1 MRNEVPACLAN
12 AVVMLSEA
20 EHLWLLLG
28 FRKESEILRFAQNDT
43 MKWFVG
49 SIIAT
54 LVIAGLGTT
63 VSAKESYKFDPSGST
78 IGFSVHQFLGTVR
91 GKFTN
96 FSGRIEVDREHPE
109 NSSVTAQIDVRSI
122 DTRIKKRDDHLRSAE
137 FFNVEKFPRITFK
150 SRSVKRTGPQ
160 SGDILGDLTMHG
172 VTKPITLHV
181 KLLTP
186 MNETVQTRWSV
197 TTDPIT
203 RRDFNLMFAP
213 ASESV
218 SGISQTVAINIEIEA
233 KRAQ

>member
-1 MRNEVPACLAN
+1 MRPRNLIVAVLVAGLSPAVLAN
-12 AVVMLSEA
+12 ETY
-20 EHLWLLLG
+20 
-28 FRKESEILRFAQNDT
+28 R
-43 MKWFVG
+43 
-49 SIIAT
+49 
-54 LVIAGLGTT
+54 
-63 VSAKESYKFDPSGST
+63 FDPSGST
-78 IGFSVHQFLGTVR
+78 IGFSVHQFLGTTH

-96 FSGRIEVDREHPE
+96 FKGKIDVDREHPE

-137 FFNVEKFPRITFK
+137 FFNVEKFPQMTFK

-160 SGDILGDLTMHG
+160 SGDIVGDLTMHG

-186 MNETVQTRWSV
+186 LNETNRTRWVV
-197 TTDPIT
+197 TVAPIT

-213 ASESV
+213 ATESV

-233 KRAQ
+233 KHAE